1 MKKGDLVEWNYGK
14 YRLRGVILEGT
25 KWGIGWKIYFPS
37 SNKTKVI
44 EASALR
50 KLQETL

>member
-1 MKKGDLVEWNYGK
+1 MKQGDLVEWNYGGHRK
-14 YRLRGVILEGT
+14 RGVILEGT
-25 KWGIGWKIYFPS
+25 KWGFGWKIYFPS

-50 KLQETL
+50 KLQEIL